1 MFAAHT
7 TAPRAKLTLC
17 FHFVELPVDES
28 AAAGPSVAS
37 RVTFSNRV
45 SERLLI
51 GRSFG
56 LHSTSVRFER
66 SLYTSPAFGKT
77 SSSASDIFD
86 YDRMRQPRQ
95 S

>member
-1 MFAAHT
+1 
-7 TAPRAKLTLC
+7 
-17 FHFVELPVDES
+17 
-28 AAAGPSVAS
+28 
-37 RVTFSNRV
+37 
-45 SERLLI
+45 
-51 GRSFG
+51 